1 MSKHRSSN
9 VKFSSANSPK
19 PKYSIINPLTPISL
33 DLKSRKDNKNVKRDN
48 MENRYKNN
56 ILHKEITD
64 SDEKYF
70 SSKIFSPP
78 KNFERVYSP
87 KIIDLPNSESFSRT
101 SLNVSVPSPNYAIDN
116 SNTKRSQ
123 KRKKSKNLQNSKIPI
138 TKSPKTHRKSKTL
151 VTKSPKKLV
160 TSVTKSPKT
169 RKKPKTTFTKSPTYE
184 NNIKS
189 PSAATLDLDPAENK
203 PTYYIS
209 TKGAKTIK
217 TIKIKN
223 GEEGYPLP
231 DVASPNFL
239 VYKKGK
245 NGETEILVKRLNY
258 NNFQIKK

>member
-1 MSKHRSSN
+1 MSKRRSSN

-48 MENRYKNN
+48 MENN

-101 SLNVSVPSPNYAIDN
+101 SLNVSVPSPNYSNDN
-116 SNTKRSQ
+116 LSTKSSQ
-123 KRKKSKNLQNSKIPI
+123 KRKKSKTIKNSKIPI

-151 VTKSPKKLV
+151 VTKSPKTHKKSV
-160 TSVTKSPKT
+160 TPVTKSPQT
-169 RKKPKTTFTKSPTYE
+169 RKKSNTTFTKSPTHK

-189 PSAATLDLDPAENK
+189 PSAATLDLDPKENK

-217 TIKIKN
+217 TIKIKD